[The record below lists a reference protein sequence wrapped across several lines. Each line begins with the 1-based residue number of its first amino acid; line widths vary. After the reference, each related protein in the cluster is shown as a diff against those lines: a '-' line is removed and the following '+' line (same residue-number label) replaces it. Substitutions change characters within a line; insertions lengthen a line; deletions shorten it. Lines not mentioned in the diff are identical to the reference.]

1 MIKSPWLKSCAKC
14 MRIYTAINTP
24 SIFAPLRIRWMTNH
38 SGLTAW
44 YLVIYVGKRV
54 KTNKGRPRSFVFY
67 ISPRRPLIQITSKFD
82 WISRP
87 LNLDFLEILWKNNDL
102 AIFPS
107 EKKKKVYI
115 PIINWNMKN
124 LIGRQRYNFY
134 KYFSRG
140 IEWIS
145 RKFSSIFQTSL
156 AGRYFSNSNIPS
168 RNHPTRTLPKY
179 SSYRGGACIRQDEQL
194 KQACSKSLIFPFTRR
209 WIARQ

>member
-107 EKKKKVYI
+107 EKKKKY
-115 PIINWNMKN
+115 
-124 LIGRQRYNFY
+124 
-134 KYFSRG
+134 
-140 IEWIS
+140 
-145 RKFSSIFQTSL
+145 IFQSQIEIWKTWLADNDTIFINTSL
-156 AGRYFSNSNIPS
+156 VESNGS
-168 RNHPTRTLPKY
+168 RENSQAFFRLLSRADIFPTRIFLRATIQREPSLNILP
-179 SSYRGGACIRQDEQL
+179 IVV
-194 KQACSKSLIFPFTRR
+194 
-209 WIARQ
+209 ARVSGKTSNLNKRARKA